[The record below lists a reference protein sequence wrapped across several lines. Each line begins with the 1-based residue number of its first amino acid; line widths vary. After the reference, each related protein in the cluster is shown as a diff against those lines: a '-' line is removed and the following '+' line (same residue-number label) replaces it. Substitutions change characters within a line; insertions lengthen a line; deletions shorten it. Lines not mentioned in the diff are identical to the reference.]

1 MSAAW
6 DISRRDYAVALY
18 DRKSEQLQPLTD
30 EEAAILLNRD
40 PLIRKEWKKWN
51 AASKNRGRL
60 IILDSQRA
68 RRVLR
73 AATDEPDEDN
83 EMKGLA

>member
-1 MSAAW
+1 
-6 DISRRDYAVALY
+6 
-18 DRKSEQLQPLTD
+18 
-30 EEAAILLNRD
+30 
-40 PLIRKEWKKWN
+40 LIRKEWKKWN
-51 AASKNRGRL
+51 AASKNRRRL